1 MQNVFW
7 LVTTYCVPVSITL
20 VKVAYSAYK
29 KLIVMPDVHERIKK
43 HVEEQTVCDRMDR
56 DSALSKF
63 IDLLKEFSISTAEMF
78 RTKEDMGNFDFIV
91 KDGESWDTQ

>member
-7 LVTTYCVPVSITL
+7 LVTTYRVPVSITL
-20 VKVAYSAYK
+20 VKVAYGTYK

-43 HVEEQTVCDRMDR
+43 HIEEQTVCDRMDR

-78 RTKEDMGNFDFIV
+78 RMKEDMGNFDFIV